1 MRNIIVKELN
11 QTYIEDIDIEIVE
24 RKGIGHPDSIS
35 DGIGETVSEAL
46 CKMYMD
52 ELGGVLHHNTDEVQI
67 TAGESNPVFGG
78 GKILKPIDILL
89 TGRGVSE
96 YDGIK
101 FPLDR
106 VAIEA
111 AKNFLDDT
119 IINLDVELDTVV
131 ECKIGHGSG
140 DLVDVFKR
148 EGAPSSNDTSFGVGY
163 APFSE
168 TETLVKATEELLNS
182 KPFKAKHPAVGED
195 IKVMGLREGEKI
207 TLTIGCA
214 MVSKFVANREEY
226 IAVREELK
234 DIVSDLATKYTNRE
248 VEVFVNTA
256 DNDDATDESGY
267 YLTVTGTS
275 AEMGDDGS
283 VGRGNRANGLI
294 TPCRPMSMEAS
305 SGKNPIN
312 HVGKIYNILS
322 NEIAKDVVENV
333 EGIKQMNVMILSQIG
348 KPIDQP
354 KAASTQVILED
365 GVKLEDV
372 DKKVEQIV
380 DRWLEDISII
390 TENVV
395 QGKTRT
401 WIKNVFSKETSQ
413 TIKEDLINVI
423 ADEKGTGHS
432 IYHDSIALAGKTGTA
447 EIKQSQSDTTGTE
460 LGWFTVMTTDSK
472 QPLLITTMVE
482 DVKDRGGS
490 GYVVEH
496 TKTPLD
502 LYLSK

>member
-11 QTYIEDIDIEIVE
+11 QTYIEDLDIEIVE

-35 DGIGETVSEAL
+35 DGIAETVSEAL
-46 CKMYMD
+46 CKMYM
-52 ELGGVLHHNTDEVQI
+52 EEFGGVLHHNTDEVQI
-67 TAGESNPVFGG
+67 TAGESNPAFGG
-78 GKILKPIDILL
+78 GQIIKPMDILL

-96 YDGIK
+96 YDGVK
-101 FPLDR
+101 LPLDR

-140 DLVDVFKR
+140 DLVDVFNR
-148 EGAPSSNDTSFGVGY
+148 DGLPSSNDTSFGVGY

-168 TETLVKATEELLNS
+168 VETIVNSTEELLNS
-182 KPFKAKHPAVGED
+182 KSFKKEHPAVGED
-195 IKVMGLREGEKI
+195 IKVMGLREGDKI

-214 MVSKFVANREEY
+214 MVSKYLANKNEY
-226 IAVREELK
+226 IDVRESLK
-234 DIVSDLATKYTNRE
+234 GIVIDLASKHTDRE
-248 VEVFVNTA
+248 VEVFVNTG
-256 DNDDATDESGY
+256 DNDEVLDESGY

-294 TPCRPMSMEAS
+294 TPCRPMSMEAT

-312 HVGKIYNILS
+312 HIGKIYNILS
-322 NEIAKDVVENV
+322 NEIANDVVNNI
-333 EGIKQMNVMILSQIG
+333 EGIKQMNVMLLSQIG

-354 KAASTQVILED
+354 KAASTQVILEE
-365 GVKLEDV
+365 GYKLEDV
-372 DKKVEQIV
+372 DKKVESIV

-395 QGKTRT
+395 NGK
-401 WIKNVFSKETSQ
+401 
-413 TIKEDLINVI
+413 
-423 ADEKGTGHS
+423 A
-432 IYHDSIALAGKTGTA
+432 KT
-447 EIKQSQSDTTGTE
+447 
-460 LGWFTVMTTDSK
+460 F
-472 QPLLITTMVE
+472 
-482 DVKDRGGS
+482 
-490 GYVVEH
+490 
-496 TKTPLD
+496 
-502 LYLSK
+502 

>member
-1 MRNIIVKELN
+1 MRNIFVEKLN
-11 QTYIEDIDIEIVE
+11 QPYIENVDIEIVE

-35 DGIGETVSEAL
+35 DGIAESVSRAL

-67 TAGESNPVFGG
+67 TAGNSNPKFGG
-78 GKILKPIDILL
+78 GEILKPIDILL

-96 YDGIK
+96 FEGK
-101 FPLDR
+101 KLPLDR

-111 AKNFLDDT
+111 AKEFLDDT
-119 IINLDVELDTVV
+119 VINLDVNTDCIV

-140 DLVDVFKR
+140 DLVDVFRR

-168 TETLVKATEELLNS
+168 VENIVYETEKLLNS
-182 KPFKAKHPAVGED
+182 KAFKAQHPAVGED
-195 IKVMGLREGEKI
+195 IKVMGLREGDKI

-214 MVSKFVANREEY
+214 MVSKYLANREEY

-234 DIVSDLATKYTNRE
+234 DIAIDFASKFTNRE
-248 VEVFVNTA
+248 VTVFVNTA

-267 YLTVTGTS
+267 YLTCTGTS

-312 HVGKIYNILS
+312 HVGKIYNLLS
-322 NEIAKDVVENV
+322 NKIAHDVIDEV
-333 EGIKQMNVMILSQIG
+333 EGVKQINLMILSQIG

-354 KAASTQVILED
+354 KAASAGIILED
-365 GVKLEDV
+365 GYEM
-372 DKKVEQIV
+372 DKVSPKVNAII
-380 DRWLEDISII
+380 DKWLEDISII
-390 TENVV
+390 TEEVV
-395 QGKTRT
+395 QGKA
-401 WIKNVFSKETSQ
+401 Q
-413 TIKEDLINVI
+413 T
-423 ADEKGTGHS
+423 
-432 IYHDSIALAGKTGTA
+432 
-447 EIKQSQSDTTGTE
+447 
-460 LGWFTVMTTDSK
+460 F
-472 QPLLITTMVE
+472 
-482 DVKDRGGS
+482 
-490 GYVVEH
+490 
-496 TKTPLD
+496 
-502 LYLSK
+502 